1 VKERVE
7 EILVEIEI
15 VYQKISENFHPGK
28 NKKTVLVER
37 KIPIEE
43 GKFDGAEMGIVI
55 IQKKICK

>member
-15 VYQKISENFHPGK
+15 VYQKISENFRPEK

-43 GKFDGAEMGIVI
+43 GEFDEVEMGIVI